1 MFEDIQAGSS
11 GSESESSTFEFEAE
25 SETEPVEDDCH
36 QPQGEPLPIIN
47 SSFMCSIFPEMNQGD
62 SESGEWQV
70 LIATN
75 QTEFII
81 KVEPT

>member
-1 MFEDIQAGSS
+1 MFDDIQAGSS
-11 GSESESSTFEFEAE
+11 GSESESSTFESKAE
-25 SETEPVEDDCH
+25 SETEPVEDNCH

-62 SESGEWQV
+62 SESGKRV
-70 LIATN
+70 IIATN

-81 KVEPT
+81 KAEPT